1 MIKRRIS
8 PKMNKKIERIPA
20 RLLIVIGETNKVSV
34 IPSRTPVCA
43 CLGPAQ
49 KKMCPA

>member
-20 RLLIVIGETNKVSV
+20 RLLIVIGETNKGICYSQPDARLRLSWPRPEKNV
-34 IPSRTPVCA
+34 
-43 CLGPAQ
+43 PA
-49 KKMCPA
+49 